1 MIYPNWGGIS
11 FMENK
16 NNEEI
21 KDWKF
26 FDKIV
31 VVKNEEEQKVLVNG
45 KEYMR
50 WSVEDQAGPR
60 MAIVQLY
67 KCGVANQEELSKIFG
82 IHNKTVYNYITTFE
96 TGGISSLVGETKG
109 PKESWKITSEVRYLI
124 LDIAFRNRDIS
135 CERISELLLQRWK
148 KKISKNSIREVLLE
162 NGFIK
167 EEIRKEDGTTS
178 IEGDLFKEN
187 VNGELELEYYI
198 EEGESE
204 KTSVWEGEHKKE
216 KGIEREKEVVKN
228 KDRSNYSVA
237 QRIYL
242 DQIERASLGF
252 QIEKGEYNTY
262 AGGLLFAPLLMKYN
276 FLPTIKRVIDIDTHE
291 GYNLEEFCLT
301 LFYYDIFGF
310 NSIENFKTVYPE
322 EFGILIGKLS
332 SPGIWALRQFLHKVR
347 KLKKGEKLIEEFAKE
362 YLKNGLVKFGV
373 LYIDGQFW
381 PYHGIQEINMG
392 YDTVRDKTMKGS
404 YNFIAVDEKFNPV
417 IFLVRASSEDL
428 LDKISEIINKVRE
441 IAKQIGIDSKE
452 LIVIFDREGYC
463 AELFRILDCENV
475 GETVTHT
482 RVDEKVKFI
491 SWAKYAD
498 QWVYEFSEEE
508 FKNTATVKYEIQK
521 SEEIK
526 YFETE
531 RTVSKYGKIRAI
543 VIQSGRKKYRTA
555 IYTNATSQEL
565 SAETIIQLICRR
577 WGQENVN
584 KALKINH
591 YIDYYPGKGLWES
604 EEIEEQPMVD
614 NPALRE
620 IKQRKSNLVSQL
632 HGLELKLAKKILKD
646 AKDETN
652 WKEIKIAENETLANI
667 AVLNKQITMID
678 LEIEKL
684 PKEIKY
690 EEARGGRK
698 LFKLDYEKK
707 RFLDC
712 IKVFAYHMQKK
723 MCEILLNYY
732 DNRKE
737 IYPALDMI
745 IRRGANVRL
754 EHGELIVRL
763 KRFKDP
769 EVDYASRHLCEDLN
783 KMNPVTLDKFHL
795 PIYYEVA

>member
-1 MIYPNWGGIS
+1 MSKIEQKELESTKRW
-11 FMENK
+11 EA
-16 NNEEI
+16 
-21 KDWKF
+21 
-26 FDKIV
+26 FDKIQV
-31 VVKNEEEQKVLVNG
+31 IESNDKKAVFVKGQ
-45 KEYMR
+45 EYMR
-50 WSVEDQAGPR
+50 WEVSDQITQR
-60 MAIVQLY
+60 LAIVQLY
-67 KCGVANQEELSKIFG
+67 KVGLASQEELSKIFNMHINT
-82 IHNKTVYNYITTFE
+82 IHNYINDYE
-96 TGGISSLVGETKG
+96 TCGVRDLIGERSG
-109 PKESWKITSEVRYLI
+109 PKQSWKIIPEVRGKILI
-124 LDIAFRNRDIS
+124 IVLTEGIKEYIS
-135 CERISELLLQRWK
+135 IQKRLKEQWGVNISIE
-148 KKISKNSIREVLLE
+148 SIRQVLLE
-162 NGFIK
+162 NGFVKEKIGISNIEQKELFSNNDELGLEYNKVNYVSNEDDKKQSIMKIK
-167 EEIRKEDGTTS
+167 EQNNSR
-178 IEGDLFKEN
+178 
-187 VNGELELEYYI
+187 
-198 EEGESE
+198 
-204 KTSVWEGEHKKE
+204 
-216 KGIEREKEVVKN
+216 
-228 KDRSNYSVA
+228 KDRTNYSTG

-242 DQIERASLGF
+242 DQLERSASGV
-252 QIEKGEYNTY
+252 QVEKGEYNTY
-262 AGGLLFAPLLMKYN
+262 AGGLLFVPLLARYN
-276 FLPTIKRVIDIDTHE
+276 FLPTIKRIIDIDTHE
-291 GYNLEEFCLT
+291 GYSLEEFCLT

-310 NSIENFKTVYPE
+310 NSIENFKTVIPE
-322 EFGILIGKLS
+322 EFGLLIGKLQ
-332 SPGIWALRQFLHKVR
+332 SPGIWTLRQFLHKVR
-347 KLKKGEKLIEEFAKE
+347 KSKKGEQLIEEFTKL
-362 YLKNGLVKFGV
+362 YLETGLVKYGV
-373 LYIDGQFW
+373 LYIDAQFW

-417 IFLVRASSEDL
+417 IFLIRASSEDL
-428 LDKISEIINKVRE
+428 LDKISEIINKVRD
-441 IAKQIGIDSKE
+441 IAKHIGIDSKE

-732 DNRKE
+732 DNKKE

-745 IRRGANVRL
+745 VRRGANVRV
-754 EHGELIVRL
+754 ERGKLIVRL
-763 KRFKDP
+763 KRLKDP
-769 EVDYASRHLCEDLN
+769 EIDYAARCLCEYLN
-783 KMNPVTLDKFHL
+783 KTNPVTLDRFNL
-795 PIYYEVA
+795 PVYYEVA